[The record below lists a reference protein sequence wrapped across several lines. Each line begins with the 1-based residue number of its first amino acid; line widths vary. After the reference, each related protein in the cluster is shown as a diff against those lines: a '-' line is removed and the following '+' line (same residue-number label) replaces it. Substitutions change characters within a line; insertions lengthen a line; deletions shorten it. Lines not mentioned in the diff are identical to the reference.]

1 MGPAGSILISVLC
14 DAFTLAA
21 GLFIAFMFS
30 VLGFIPLGLSS
41 VLCIAFSLA
50 AGVFIAFMF
59 LVLGFIPLAVAAVA
73 FEVLAFIALAA
84 IAMAFSALAAMVFGR
99 RPRRW
104 RWWWWWWVG
113 GRQQSWLGPSLLVGE
128 TDSMLSG
135 ALLDLVRVILGDG
148 GLG

>member
-1 MGPAGSILISVLC
+1 MPVFIAEDVVGPAGSILISVLS
-14 DAFTLAA
+14 DAF
-21 GLFIAFMFS
+21 
-30 VLGFIPLGLSS
+30 PLS
-41 VLCIAFSLA
+41 

-59 LVLGFIPLAVAAVA
+59 LVLGFIPLALAAVA

-113 GRQQSWLGPSLLVGE
+113 GRQKSWLGPSLLVGE